1 MNQINIPNESILP
14 IVGGLFIFL
23 FIFFSLCYVY
33 MSICLLKIARKTNTG
48 NAWFAWIPILD
59 MLLALEIA
67 KKPTWW
73 IIWFFIP
80 VANLVTYVLVWMG
93 ISKILRKPEWLGI
106 LMIISPLNLIVPG
119 YLAFSRID
127 NTPQKPEIKIMN
139 VSL

>member
-1 MNQINIPNESILP
+1 MNQLNLP
-14 IVGGLFIFL
+14 DEALFPVAMGIIAFVV
-23 FIFFSLCYVY
+23 IFFVAYYIY
-33 MSICLLKIARKTNTG
+33 MSICLSKIAKKTNEE

-73 IIWFFIP
+73 IIWFFVP
-80 VANLVTYVLVWMG
+80 LANLVAYVLVWMG

-119 YLAFSRID
+119 YLAFSKID
-127 NTPQKPEIKIMN
+127 DTPQKPEIKIMN

>member
-1 MNQINIPNESILP
+1 
-14 IVGGLFIFL
+14 
-23 FIFFSLCYVY
+23 